1 MGSLRLFALTP
12 PWLPN
17 IIILFFLGGKL
28 LFLWSSYTC
37 EELLSA
43 PIVLHHCNK

>member
-17 IIILFFLGGKL
+17 IIFFFGGKL
-28 LFLWSSYTC
+28 LFLWSSHTR